1 MTQAM
6 EQDFFG
12 GAIRGVVPQ
21 RWIDAR
27 LVHTSPYSKSP
38 LHFKPWSIEILQ

>member
-1 MTQAM
+1 MAQTM
-6 EQDFFG
+6 EQEFFG

-27 LVHTSPYSKSP
+27 LVHTSPM
-38 LHFKPWSIEILQ
+38 FKITSAFQTLVN